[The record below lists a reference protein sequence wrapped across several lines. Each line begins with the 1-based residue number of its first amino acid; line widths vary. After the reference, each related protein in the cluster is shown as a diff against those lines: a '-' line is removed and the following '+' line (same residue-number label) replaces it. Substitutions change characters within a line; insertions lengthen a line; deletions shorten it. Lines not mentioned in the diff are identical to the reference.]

1 MELKKSNNFIL
12 TRLLPEIDSMKG
24 KVMIAYKYSDIGIKI
39 KGKNVDVETVAMFS
53 LGTLFEIYD
62 KAKGHPIFDAAFIEC
77 LEALLKIAK
86 ENQKDGEL

>member
-1 MELKKSNNFIL
+1 
-12 TRLLPEIDSMKG
+12 
-24 KVMIAYKYSDIGIKI
+24 
-39 KGKNVDVETVAMFS
+39 MFS

-62 KAKGHPIFDAAFIEC
+62 KAKGHPIFDAAFVEC